1 MSVTGGRKWNIIASR
16 SGTVLLVVLLA
27 VSLMTAFIVEFAFG
41 IYVSTTAIH
50 NWSTSQKASLLAKS
64 GISLAVA
71 YTKRNINRYGYSYPG
86 KATLPFPEPFSG
98 EEGDITLLIEDE
110 TGKIN
115 INAMIYPNGLT
126 NERIYGQMQRLC
138 VYLEVPTSMVDI
150 IADWI
155 DSDEEPRLRDS
166 EDNTKNSIL
175 WTLKELYSIPGV
187 EQEWVQTVLPYVTL
201 YGDGKINFN
210 AADEPVLASLF
221 DDVGLA
227 SERAEKIMKR
237 RLEAPITNASINR
250 LFADLGLPKPPWA
263 IVKGTHFRL
272 ISTGNIGEVKR
283 VVDAVIQVDKQYLIN
298 YWREY

>member
-1 MSVTGGRKWNIIASR
+1 MSTTRCRKSNIILSK
-16 SGTVLLVVLLA
+16 SGTVLIVVLLA
-27 VSLMTAFIVEFAFG
+27 VTLMTAFIVEFAFG
-41 IYVSTTAIH
+41 IYVSTTAIY

-64 GISLAVA
+64 GISLAMV

-110 TGKIN
+110 TGKLN
-115 INAMIYPNGLT
+115 INAIIYPNGLT
-126 NERIYGQMQRLC
+126 NERIYDQMRRLC
-138 VYLEVPTSMVDI
+138 TYLDVPTSMVDI

-155 DSDEEPRLRDS
+155 DLDEEPRVRDS
-166 EDNTKNSIL
+166 EDGAKNSKL
-175 WTLKELYSIPGV
+175 WTLSELYSIAGI
-187 EQEWVQTVLPYVTL
+187 EQEWVQKVLPYITL

-221 DDVGLA
+221 DDMGLA
-227 SERAEKIMKR
+227 SERADKIMKR

-283 VVDAVIQVDKQYLIN
+283 VVDAVIQVNKQYRIK